1 MENNGDMIIDVD
13 RYRTPGQPARVE
25 DDPKSEV
32 NEHVAATVETTTSK
46 NHAIRTDLLSL
57 QSRNEPMRKAKA
69 PDSVRLSS
77 DAASSPERGESLAK

>member
-13 RYRTPGQPARVE
+13 RYRTPAQLAHIE

-32 NEHVAATVETTTSK
+32 NEHLAATVETTPGK
-46 NHAIRTDLLSL
+46 NHAVRADLLSL
-57 QSRNEPMRKAKA
+57 QSSNEPIRKAKA

-77 DAASSPERGESLAK
+77 DAASSP